1 MVASIAVA
9 MYIKEQMSAQGHR
22 HVGPVWG
29 QTAKLKEYQYFQLYG
44 TSKWHMM

>member
-9 MYIKEQMSAQGHR
+9 MYVKEQMSAKALYR

-29 QTAKLKEYQYFQLYG
+29 QTAKVKDHQYYG
-44 TSKWHMM
+44 TSKWCMM